1 MDRTNEA
8 LLSDLIVLAKADDK
22 VTTSEYDFI
31 LTLAETMEIGKKAVD
46 VLFKNPLPS
55 VVQKTELDRI
65 THFYKLILLM
75 NVDNETHEKEITM
88 IRDFGIKM
96 GIRPGVMDQ
105 MLIKMEQYENKI
117 IPSDEIMKIFKTY
130 YN

>member
-1 MDRTNEA
+1 MNRTNEA

-31 LTLAETMEIGKKAVD
+31 LKLAETMAIGKEAVD

-55 VVQKTELDRI
+55 VVQKSELDRI

-75 NVDNETHEKEITM
+75 NVDHETHEKEIAM

>member
-75 NVDNETHEKEITM
+75 NVDHETHEKEITM

-117 IPSDEIMKIFKTY
+117 IPS
-130 YN
+130 

>member
-75 NVDNETHEKEITM
+75 NVDHETHEKEITM

>member
-1 MDRTNEA
+1 MNRTNEA

-22 VTTSEYDFI
+22 VTASEYDFI
-31 LTLAETMEIGKKAVD
+31 LTLAETMEIGKEAVD

-75 NVDNETHEKEITM
+75 NVDHETHEKEITM

-117 IPSDEIMKIFKTY
+117 IPSDQIMKIFKTY

>member
-1 MDRTNEA
+1 MDRTNQA

-31 LTLAETMEIGKKAVD
+31 LTLAETMKIGKEAVD

-55 VVQKTELDRI
+55 VVQKSELDRI

-75 NVDNETHEKEITM
+75 NVDHETHEKEITM

>member
-1 MDRTNEA
+1 MDKTNQA

-31 LTLAETMEIGKKAVD
+31 LTLAETMKIGKEAVD

-55 VVQKTELDRI
+55 VVQKSELDRI

-75 NVDNETHEKEITM
+75 NVDHETHEKEITM